1 MNEQLR
7 KTSVKELLYEG
18 AKDPA
23 ILFDGESLNTDEI
36 EYAHGTVVSES
47 LGVEMSLIGFIPY
60 SVAFGLYQ
68 FSMYINFNDTL
79 VVTPYFIRFSQSD
92 VILPIFQKVSLA
104 NNKKYVLDESIT
116 ICTLQE
122 EKLLSG
128 LRNKVTKLP
137 YVSGE
142 SLKNV
147 FNRIKDKS
155 MFEVGDADS
164 IFYIARNNEFVLEH
178 GFGGVRYITND
189 FLCLCNYMNKVT
201 GLPSYVVLSSHDTL
215 RVLKKDYN
223 PEKKNSG
230 LANLM

>member
-1 MNEQLR
+1 MSEQLQ
-7 KTSVKELLYEG
+7 KASVKELLYEG

-36 EYAHGTVVSES
+36 EFAKGTVVSES

-79 VVTPYFIRFSQSD
+79 IVTPYFIRFSQSD

-104 NNKKYVLDESIT
+104 NKKKYELNKTIT

-122 EKLLSG
+122 EKLLSVF
-128 LRNKVTKLP
+128 RNKVTKLP

-142 SLKNV
+142 SLKNN
-147 FNRIKDKS
+147 FYKIKDKS
-155 MFEVGDADS
+155 MFEVADTDS
-164 IFYIARNNEFVLEH
+164 IFYIARNNEFELEY
-178 GFGGVRYITND
+178 GFGGIRYITND

-223 PEKKNSG
+223 PEKKNSEM
-230 LANLM
+230 ANLM